1 MKKIIIITIG
11 LIGWANCN
19 AQSDS
24 SVTKF
29 DFGIEVFSGIGTL
42 YNDITLIREV
52 QHFSNEYRINWM
64 GGIFIKYNLSK
75 KSAIELDLLYNR
87 INSFWGNYLDNIDN
101 GKSYDNLER
110 KFDYLSIPLTYQYTL
125 NRFRFNLGAQYSFL
139 LNNFAENHNYGF
151 RGWDTLYTLTLHDLI
166 KNDLSLTIFL
176 SYTIFKK
183 ISIEGR
189 FNQGIINTA
198 DKEKGWFSF
207 SQSRQY
213 LIGLKF
219 SIGKIKKR
227 IIK

>member
-29 DFGIEVFSGIGTL
+29 DFGIEVFSGIGTI
-42 YNDITLIREV
+42 YNNRTPIRDI
-52 QHFSNEYRINWM
+52 QHISNEYRINWM
-64 GGIFIKYNLSK
+64 GGIFGRYNISK
-75 KSAIELDLLYNR
+75 KSAIELDILYNR
-87 INSFWGNYLDNIDN
+87 INSFWGYNIDNIDN

-110 KFDYLSIPLTYQYTL
+110 KIDYLSIPLTYQFTL
-125 NRFRFNLGAQYSFL
+125 KRFRINLGAQYSFL
-139 LNNFAENHNYGF
+139 LNNFAEDHNYGF

-166 KNDLSLTIFL
+166 KNDFSLTFYL
-176 SYTIFKK
+176 SYTFLKK

-189 FNQGIINTA
+189 FNQGLINT
-198 DKEKGWFSF
+198 DDSKSGYKYH
-207 SQSRQY
+207 SRQF
-213 LIGLKF
+213 LIGLKY
-219 SIGKIKKR
+219 SVGKVRKK